1 MSQGG
6 YRNDMWDIGRI
17 KGLILRIKD
26 KQEMNRKDRIGQ
38 KGGELG
44 LARLQAIKVGIGVEI
59 KDKLFSS
66 LQTKAW

>member
-1 MSQGG
+1 
-6 YRNDMWDIGRI
+6 MWDIGRI